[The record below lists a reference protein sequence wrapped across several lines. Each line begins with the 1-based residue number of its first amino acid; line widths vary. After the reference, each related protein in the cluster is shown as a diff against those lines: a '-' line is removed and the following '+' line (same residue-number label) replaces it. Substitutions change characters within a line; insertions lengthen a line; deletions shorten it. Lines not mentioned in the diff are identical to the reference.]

1 MRRCANES
9 IGAEIG
15 FANGASIVA
24 LLGFRAA
31 ASEREKESSIFLRAT
46 RRSLALRR
54 SGGRAFDQA
63 SIAGFALISISQAGD
78 LPVAADLSKCIFVSP
93 RHDPAFPTEEM
104 SGADVAAA
112 AGYSSQRLFAAA
124 FRQHF
129 GFGPAGVPVRGER
142 RWEGR

>member
-31 ASEREKESSIFLRAT
+31 ASEREKVIPQLCACVT
-46 RRSLALRR
+46 CQVLALRG
-54 SGGRAFDQA
+54 SCGRAFDQA
-63 SIAGFALISISQAGD
+63 SIALLALTSISQAGD

-104 SGADVAAA
+104 SGGE
-112 AGYSSQRLFAAA
+112 AGLWR
-124 FRQHF
+124 
-129 GFGPAGVPVRGER
+129 
-142 RWEGR
+142 